1 LNKQLQAKVHLAEVT
16 AVDEKMELAQQNLFA
31 KVEAVQ
37 SCYRVADLFLNNI
50 YIKEREATTT
60 RATFQEAI
68 LIAPK
73 GELAEVP

>member
-37 SCYRVADLFLNNI
+37 SCYRVADLSLKNI
-50 YIKEREATTT
+50 YIKEREAPAA
-60 RATFQEAI
+60 RAKFQEAI
-68 LIAPK
+68 LITAMD
-73 GELAEVP
+73 EVAKIP